1 MHISRTEGFSPIQP
15 TTSRQGGAG
24 ASEKT
29 KAAEG
34 CYDQFTLSAP
44 AHENQSFRALAADLA
59 RQVRTTNT
67 TGKIQEL
74 RHQVQ
79 TGEYQVSPRELAHR
93 MLLMETGE

>member
-1 MHISRTEGFSPIQP
+1 MIQP
-15 TTSRQGGAG
+15 LKRALRNSIKSANLQLR
-24 ASEKT
+24 T
-29 KAAEG
+29 K
-34 CYDQFTLSAP
+34 L
-44 AHENQSFRALAADLA
+44 SFRALAADLA

>member
-1 MHISRTEGFSPIQP
+1 MATRSRKSS
-15 TTSRQGGAG
+15 TTLDREV
-24 ASEKT
+24 SEL
-29 KAAEG
+29 
-34 CYDQFTLSAP
+34 Q
-44 AHENQSFRALAADLA
+44 QVRALAADLA